1 MRPLSAATKETPASE
16 RGLLGGQR
24 RPAAAPRLGG
34 GLRLVACYGILMTFG
49 ITSLLWS
56 LVASLLHRVLPPSI
70 GQRLGRRVIMAGLR
84 GFVGAAERSGV
95 LQADLDALDALSLAA
110 PLVIAPN
117 HPSLLDAVLIMSRV
131 PHVVCAAKAPIWDN
145 PLLGGAARLAGF
157 VRNDSPTRL
166 VRQAIR
172 HVREGRHFLIFPEG
186 TRSSG
191 PALGPFKGG
200 FALIAKR
207 AGAPVQP
214 VFIETDSRFLGKGW
228 PLFKRPA
235 LPLVYRARLGERLT
249 VEGDV
254 HAAVERLERRYR
266 QELGFSDPRR

>member
-16 RGLLGGQR
+16 RGLLAGR
-24 RPAAAPRLGG
+24 RRRVAAPRFGG
-34 GLRLVACYGILMTFG
+34 GLRLAACYGILVLFG

-56 LVASLLHRVLPPSI
+56 LVASLLHRVLPPRI
-70 GQRLGRRVIMAGLR
+70 GEPLGRRVIRAGLR
-84 GFVGAAERSGV
+84 GVIGAAERAGV
-95 LQADLDALDALSLAA
+95 LQADLDVLDALCGAG

-117 HPSLLDAVLIMSRV
+117 HPTLLDAVLIMSRV
-131 PHVVCAAKAPIWDN
+131 PHIVCAAKAPIWDN
-145 PLLGGAARLAGF
+145 PFLGGAARLAGF

-172 HVREGRHFLIFPEG
+172 HLRDGRHFLIFPEG

-191 PALGPFKGG
+191 RALGPFKGG

-214 VFIETDSRFLGKGW
+214 VFIETSSRFLGKGW
-228 PLFKRPA
+228 PLFKPPT
-235 LPLVYRARLGERLT
+235 LPLVYRARLGERLN
-249 VEGDV
+249 VAGDV